1 MVIFREVLLM
11 DRSFAHEF
19 DAVTEETFTSMHD
32 TFADLRSRCPVAH
45 SNDLGGFWAVL
56 NYHDIVNVLK
66 DPETFS
72 TSLQNVV
79 PKVSTT
85 GRRPPLHL
93 DPPEHTPYRRVLD
106 PFFTDEKMEAIRER
120 VQATIVDL
128 LDPFVRKGGG
138 DICEDFSH
146 KLPGYV
152 FAEFFN
158 LSKDMS
164 MTIREVTQ
172 KYVKALHVMDK
183 DNIQKYSQ
191 ELYTIAREIIE
202 DRKHNQYDPSIDV
215 VTAYLQKTYKGES
228 LPDELILG
236 TIRQLIVVGMIA
248 PVIFIGSM
256 SIHLSENPDIQ
267 EMLREDISLIPAAI
281 EEYLRIYTPYRG
293 FARTATRDVE
303 VGGRTIK
310 KDEPIAVV
318 FSSAN
323 RDETVFP
330 NSDQFILNRP
340 NIKDHIAFGSGPH
353 RCPGAPLARMMV
365 QIALKELLVRTKH
378 IKLAGDITMT
388 DWPEWGAQC
397 VPLKVIP
404 S

>member
-1 MVIFREVLLM
+1 MNKSV
-11 DRSFAHEF
+11 AHDF
-19 DAVTEETFTSMHD
+19 DAVTEETFTSMHE
-32 TFADLRSRCPVAH
+32 TFAELRSKCPVAH

-56 NYHDIVNVLK
+56 KYEDVVNVLK
-66 DPETFS
+66 DPATYV
-72 TSLQNVV
+72 TSVQNVV

-106 PFFTDEKMEAIRER
+106 PFFTDEKMEDLRDR
-120 VQATIVDL
+120 VKTTIVNL
-128 LDPFVRKGGG
+128 LDPFIQKGGG
-138 DICEDFSH
+138 DICEEFSH

-158 LSKDMS
+158 LSKEMS
-164 MTIREVTQ
+164 MTIRGVTQ
-172 KYVKALHVMDK
+172 QYVKALHVMDK

-191 ELYTIAREIIE
+191 ELYEIARRIIE
-202 DRKHNQYDPSIDV
+202 DRKLNAYDPSIDV
-215 VTAYLQKTYKGES
+215 VTAYLQKTYKGKP

-248 PVIFIGSM
+248 PVIFMGSI
-256 SIHLSENPDIQ
+256 SVHLAENPDVQ
-267 EMLREDISLIPAAI
+267 SMLRKEPSLIPAAV
-281 EEYLRIYTPYRG
+281 EEYLRLYTPYRG
-293 FARTATRDVE
+293 FARTAARDVE
-303 VGGRTIK
+303 IGGRTIR

-323 RDETVFP
+323 RDEAVFP
-330 NSDQFILNRP
+330 NSGQFMINRP

-353 RCPGAPLARMMV
+353 RCPGAPLARMMF

-378 IKLAGDITMT
+378 IELAGDITMT
-388 DWPEWGAQC
+388 RWPEWGAQS
-397 VPLKVIP
+397 VPLKVDP
-404 S
+404 A